1 MPSNTP
7 DRLEDM
13 IVFFAA
19 KCPQGKTKLAKLL
32 WEADVEAW
40 RRLGCSISGRSFYVR
55 RQHGP
60 VPAGFEDTL
69 ARLRQSGKLVRVRV
83 PVGDYEEERHY
94 LAEGQEVDFSSFSPV
109 EVDILHTAIERLRA
123 LTARQASERTHDI
136 YWEEVLPG
144 GRMNIDAAAIK
155 AEEITENDLAWAER
169 LRADIVALDK
179 KYAPEK

>member
-1 MPSNTP
+1 MLGNAP

-40 RRLGCSISGRSFYVR
+40 RRWGCSISGCNFYVR

-60 VPAGFEDTL
+60 VPAGYEATL
-69 ARLRQSGKLVRVRV
+69 ARLRESGKLVRVKV

-94 LAEGQEVDFSSFSPV
+94 LAEGQEVDFSSFSPE

-136 YWEEVLPG
+136 YWEEILPG
-144 GRMNIDAAAIK
+144 GRMDIGAAAIK
-155 AEEITENDLAWAER
+155 AEEITEDDLAWAES
-169 LRADIVALDK
+169 LREEIVAMAK
-179 KYAPEK
+179 KHATEE